1 MDISLV
7 GYKGEKTMKYVS
19 KAYLKEKFRNITWDM
34 EYLFSQSETDSIP
47 EEAVRNVYALK
58 DNMFSILKELDMI

>member
-1 MDISLV
+1 
-7 GYKGEKTMKYVS
+7 MKYVS
-19 KAYLKEKFRNITWDM
+19 KAYLQEKFRNVTWDM

-58 DNMFSILKELDMI
+58 DNMIAILKELDMI